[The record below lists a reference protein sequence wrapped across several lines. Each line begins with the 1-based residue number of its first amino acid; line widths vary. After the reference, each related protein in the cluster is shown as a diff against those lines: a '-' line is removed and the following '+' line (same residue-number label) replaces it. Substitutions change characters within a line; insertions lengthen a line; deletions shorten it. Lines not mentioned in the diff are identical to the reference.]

1 MIITSEWLKKNNACE
16 SGIQWFLQN
25 CNNGIECVELCK
37 KLMTAGEWGYNKWL
51 IKKIKIESITIPDGV
66 TTIGGYA
73 FCNCSSLQSI
83 AIPDGVT
90 SIENL
95 AFYGCSSLQ
104 SIAIPDG
111 VTEIGDCAFEGCS
124 SLQSIEI
131 PDGVTSIG
139 DLAFYGCSSKIQ
151 NYVAD
156 FLKRVKL

>member
-25 CNNGIECVELCK
+25 CNDGINDSELCK
-37 KLMTAGEWGYNKWL
+37 KLIMAGKWGYNMWL
-51 IKKIKIESITIPDGV
+51 IKNIKIKSITIPDGV
-66 TTIGGYA
+66 TSIG
-73 FCNCSSLQSI
+73 
-83 AIPDGVT
+83 DG
-90 SIENL
+90 

-111 VTEIGDCAFEGCS
+111 VTSIGYGAFYGCSSLQSIAIPDGVTSIKNLAFYGCS

-139 DLAFYGCSSKIQ
+139 DYAFDGCSPKIQ